1 MQKIKNDN
9 LNLGNGLRQMRKKYR
24 FTQDQLVAQLLTQYG
39 IDITRNFYSR
49 LETGELNIPISVLVA
64 LRQLYNCSFDDFF
77 NDLGIKDMHD

>member
-77 NDLGIKDMHD
+77 IDLEIKDIHD